1 MKKYLAHVKFFYRAT
16 IYHKNM
22 LLEKF
27 SLAAKHYRLRK
38 ITEQVTAVNNLQ
50 QYMARAINYM
60 QTAAKRRIPEDR
72 ERLEAY
78 ARMVIVN
85 MRKDYRKIHPD
96 FKHEIRPALT
106 DFYADI
112 DEILPKSNLPRLL
125 S

>member
-1 MKKYLAHVKFFYRAT
+1 MKQYLAYVKFFYRA
-16 IYHKNM
+16 IICYQNM
-22 LLEKF
+22 CLEKF
-27 SLAAKHYRLRK
+27 SLAAKRYRLSK

-60 QTAAKRRIPEDR
+60 QAAAKRRIPEDR

-96 FKHEIRPALT
+96 LKHEITHELANFYTAL
-106 DFYADI
+106 
-112 DEILPKSNLPRLL
+112 DEILPGSNLPRLL
-125 S
+125 R